1 MRIITEQCIKVLRA
15 ASTLSSQRHLPM
27 MAISL
32 SVRDKV
38 IVHGDIA
45 RWLLWGN
52 SIVRYDGHGI
62 LLSDCGYHTTTTAE
76 RLNGLLEAFSIR
88 THDGDRIYYSVSCGF
103 YVWKERPAKNN
114 KNKTVKFRQVIAE
127 SNLIIT
133 SDCFNK

>member
-1 MRIITEQCIKVLRA
+1 MRIITEQCIKVLRT
-15 ASTLSSQRHLPM
+15 ASTVAIQRHLPM
-27 MAISL
+27 MTINL

-38 IVHGDIA
+38 IVTSDTA

-52 SIVRYDGHGI
+52 SIARYDGHGI
-62 LLSDCGYHTTTTAE
+62 MLSDCGYHTATTAE
-76 RLNGLLEAFSIR
+76 RLSGLLEAFSIR

-133 SDCFNK
+133 PDCLGK

>member
-1 MRIITEQCIKVLRA
+1 MRKITEQAIKVLRA
-15 ASTLSSQRHLPM
+15 ASAVARQRHLPM
-27 MAISL
+27 MAINL

-45 RWLLWGN
+45 RWLLWDN

-62 LLSDCGYHTTTTAE
+62 MLSDCGYPTPTTAE
-76 RLNGLLEAFSIR
+76 RLRGLLEAFNIR

-103 YVWKERPAKNN
+103 YVWRERPARNN
-114 KNKTVKFRQVIAE
+114 CNKTVKFRHVIAE

-133 SDCFNK
+133 PDCFDK